1 MKGGKRWQ
9 KVVKGGGGR
18 DMCCG
23 RAGREKDGEREG
35 RIFRRVTGKG
45 QQNRNEKK

>member
-23 RAGREKDGEREG
+23 RAGREKDGRKGGKKGDTEYLEG
-35 RIFRRVTGKG
+35 
-45 QQNRNEKK
+45 